1 MAPENP
7 ENPEKYNI
15 DQNNTYLVTIGRMN
29 PPHSGHLK
37 IIQTMLDYANE
48 NNINPENINVILSHT
63 QDSKKNPLFCE
74 EEKKEILRL
83 MINYKFGEIPINIM
97 CMAQKPNHP
106 ILTRMFEILNRYN
119 DEQKKIILFIG
130 EDRAKSYKFIEK
142 SIQPHIF
149 ETFVLNRDEDSVSAT
164 KMRQY
169 ALENTDESF
178 DEYLKNALN
187 IKEEEIEEFKSNPEN
202 EEIIE
207 IIRMVFDRVGIV
219 LLEQEQKRLTRKRK
233 NTPSGGKKRKTKKRK
248 MKKEKSKRKMK
259 KRKSKK
265 TKKRKQYK

>member
-1 MAPENP
+1 MAQ

-74 EEKKEILRL
+74 KEKKEILRL

-97 CMAQKPNHP
+97 CMEPGRGHP
-106 ILTRMFEILNRYN
+106 ILTRIFDIFEKKNN
-119 DEQKKIILFIG
+119 DKQKKIILFIG

-149 ETFVLNRDEDSVSAT
+149 ETVVLNRDEDSVSAT

-178 DEYLKNALN
+178 DEYLKSALN

-207 IIRMVFDRVGIV
+207 IIRMVFNRVGRV
-219 LLEQEQKRLTRKRK
+219 LLEQEQKRKTKKRK
-233 NTPSGGKKRKTKKRK
+233 NVSSGGKKRKTKKRK
-248 MKKEKSKRKMK
+248 TRKRKTR
-259 KRKSKK
+259 KRK

>member
-1 MAPENP
+1 MAQENP

-15 DQNNTYLVTIGRMN
+15 DPNDTYLVTIGRMN

-63 QDSKKNPLFCE
+63 QDSKKNPLLCE

-106 ILTRMFEILNRYN
+106 ILTRMFEILNKYN

-149 ETFVLNRDEDSVSAT
+149 ETVVLNRDEDSISAT

-169 ALENTDESF
+169 ALENTDENTDESF

-233 NTPSGGKKRKTKKRK
+233 NTQSGGKKRKTKKRK
-248 MKKEKSKRKMK
+248 TK
-259 KRKSKK
+259 KRK
-265 TKKRKQYK
+265 TKKRKTRKRKQYK